1 MRTFLIK
8 KISSMANSKQ
18 YSVNVIN
25 SPLPGARS
33 CGTFNKSFHQQELH
47 HKAPQVE
54 ESSSFHQPP
63 SFQPDEEPSGCF
75 QLSPSLPDKD
85 VHSHFQLSSSQPGQA
100 SPALKDKQTP
110 LYQAPQITWVEP
122 VPPSRADGRVFPP
135 KWTKEK
141 TPVSPKWPVL

>member
-1 MRTFLIK
+1 
-8 KISSMANSKQ
+8 MANSKQ
-18 YSVNVIN
+18 YSVNVIS

-63 SFQPDEEPSGCF
+63 SFQPDEEPSGRF

-85 VHSHFQLSSSQPGQA
+85 VHSHFQLSSSQPDQA

-110 LYQAPQITWVEP
+110 LYQAPPNHMGRACPP
-122 VPPSRADGRVFPP
+122 VARRRPRLPSKVDKGKDPRF
-135 KWTKEK
+135 TKMAGLVAGL
-141 TPVSPKWPVL
+141 PR